1 MTTPTYVP
9 SPDPTH
15 DVPATFQ
22 PQQAVQVPV
31 YEQQAVP
38 QILDQEAV
46 TSVQVP
52 KGGYAQRIT
61 RIPLPELA
69 LPGLPEPWLEIR
81 NPGLLSQST
90 IEELSQGL
98 RGVTTGNGGQPTGE
112 ADSQLIMATMA
123 KLLRRW
129 CMWDATSDDAIPPLL
144 PETITLE
151 NLNKAPLVA
160 LKSITRGFR
169 ELQDPQ

>member
-9 SPDPTH
+9 SPDPTQ

-22 PQQAVQVPV
+22 PQQAVPVPV
-31 YEQQAVP
+31 YAQQAVP
-38 QILDQEAV
+38 QIVDQEAV

-52 KGGYAQRIT
+52 QGGYAQRIT
-61 RIPLPELA
+61 RLPLPELA
-69 LPGLPEPWLEIR
+69 LPGLPEPWMEIR

-90 IEELSQGL
+90 IEELGQGL
-98 RGVTTGNGGQPTGE
+98 RGVTTGDDGQPTGE
-112 ADSQLIMATMA
+112 VDSQLIIATMA

-129 CMWDATSDDAIPPLL
+129 CMWDATSDEDVPPLL

-151 NLNKAPLVA
+151 DLNKAPLVA
-160 LKSITRGFR
+160 LKSIVRAFR
-169 ELQDPQ
+169 EFQDPQ